1 MSDGPNHVASGP
13 QRFGLSQALAELQR
27 CGVINTEAVRQ
38 VPLHRPGEDGATG
51 VVALDLGAGPE
62 MVVKIDDPSALS
74 AVVRFHEAY
83 RGAPLVPT
91 LRHADPES
99 RFVAYD
105 WVAGELGRGLE
116 PPPDKPT
123 TLLAIAEGLLS
134 QYVAAP
140 SANPGRLHAPRLP
153 PNSAWRTWQQFL
165 GGVLYSRH
173 DQVHAHLPSDAAAL
187 VKDLAASPHRHAD
200 GPLYLMHG
208 DCGAHNFVFRDGR
221 LVAVID
227 PAPMVGEPIF
237 ELAFAFAS
245 WPADLT
251 LDAVMPAAEALE
263 RAGRWHPP
271 RGARQ
276 RALIEEV
283 LIAMYSRVG
292 TFVVNRPG
300 DVPAYLDAWTR
311 WTDLL
316 TNA

>member
-1 MSDGPNHVASGP
+1 MSDGQNDVASGA
-13 QRFGLSQALAELQR
+13 QRFGMPEALAELGR
-27 CGVINTEAVRQ
+27 CGVINIAAVRQ
-38 VPLHRPGEDGATG
+38 VPLRRPGEDGTTG

-62 MVVKIDDPSALS
+62 LVVKIDDPSALS
-74 AVVRFHEAY
+74 AAIRYHETY
-83 RGAPLVPT
+83 RGAPLIPA

-105 WVAGELGRGLE
+105 WVPGELGRGLE
-116 PPPDKPT
+116 PPPDKAT
-123 TLLAIAEGLLS
+123 TLVAIAEGLLS
-134 QYVAAP
+134 QYVPVP
-140 SANPGRLHAPRLP
+140 SGNPGRLHAPWLP
-153 PNSAWRTWQQFL
+153 PNFAWRTWQQFL
-165 GGVLYSRH
+165 GAVLYGRH

-251 LDAVMPAAEALE
+251 LDAIMPAAEVLE
-263 RAGRWHPP
+263 RSGRWHPP
-271 RGARQ
+271 PRARR
-276 RALIEEV
+276 RALVEEV
-283 LIAMYSRVG
+283 LISLYSRVG
-292 TFVVNRPG
+292 TFVVNRPD

-311 WTDLL
+311 WTGLL
-316 TNA
+316 TKV

>member
-1 MSDGPNHVASGP
+1 
-13 QRFGLSQALAELQR
+13 
-27 CGVINTEAVRQ
+27 
-38 VPLHRPGEDGATG
+38 
-51 VVALDLGAGPE
+51 VALDLGAGPE
-62 MVVKIDDPSALS
+62 LVVKIDDPGALS
-74 AVVRFHEAY
+74 AVIRYHEAY
-83 RGAPLVPT
+83 RGAPLIPA

-116 PPPDKPT
+116 PQPDKPT

-134 QYVAAP
+134 RYVPAP
-140 SANPGRLHAPRLP
+140 SDNPGRLHAPWMP
-153 PNSAWRTWQQFL
+153 PDFSWRSWQRFL
-165 GGVLYSRH
+165 GGVLYGRH

-187 VKDLAASPHRHAD
+187 VKDLAASPDRHGD

-208 DCGAHNFVFRDGR
+208 DCGAHNFVFRDGS

-227 PAPMVGEPIF
+227 PAPMVGQPIF

-251 LDAVMPAAEALE
+251 LDAIVPAAEALE

-271 RGARQ
+271 PRAR
-276 RALIEEV
+276 RRVLIEEV

-316 TNA
+316 TTA